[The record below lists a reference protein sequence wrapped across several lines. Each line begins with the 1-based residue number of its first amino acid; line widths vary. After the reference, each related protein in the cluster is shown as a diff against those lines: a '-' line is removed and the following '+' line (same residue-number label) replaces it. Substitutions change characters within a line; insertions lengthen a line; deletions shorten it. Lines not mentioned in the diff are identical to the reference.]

1 MAVVIVPNAEVLTPG
16 AGGFV
21 LNPAPTVPLYQTTPR
36 LGPNP
41 MLYETISPTM
51 TITVQ
56 GTGTCFAP
64 PLPELIT
71 SVTLIPGQGVGGTGA
86 GCSITK
92 LIDLAGEQGISVTDI
107 PQYLMQGGFLEPSMV
122 YGTVFGP
129 PAPTMALVAPLKG
142 FYGEKYFYDA
152 EYIYASYYKNTPTF
166 DPIGVDPKMVAPTAR
181 NRLNLASMLYGKKEL
196 PFESIPPGLTQIGQ
210 EHFPTGMGTPILL
223 ENFTPQTEAS
233 VLTVGSDYL
242 ASLVPEVSSWVK
254 WRPSFIEL
262 MTYNYTLVVTHTCPP
277 FVTYFP
283 GTMVVENNWTP
294 AANRL
299 AYYIELQNGFL
310 DFDYENAETAE

>member
-1 MAVVIVPNAEVLTPG
+1 MPVVIVPNDEVLVSG
-16 AGGFV
+16 GGFV
-21 LNPAPTVPLYQTTPR
+21 LKPRPNPTPPLFQDTPR
-36 LGPNP
+36 LAPNP
-41 MLYETISPTM
+41 ILYETINPTM

-56 GTGTCFAP
+56 ATGGCPFP
-64 PLPELIT
+64 KIPELIT
-71 SVTLIPGQGVGGTGA
+71 SVTLLPGNPPGGVGI
-86 GCSITK
+86 GCTITK
-92 LIDLAGEQGISVTDI
+92 LIDIADFPVPDI
-107 PQYLMQGGFLEPSMV
+107 PQMLLPAFLEPRMT
-122 YGTVFGP
+122 YGSISVGASPTV
-129 PAPTMALVAPLKG
+129 ALVAPLRG
-142 FYGEKYFYDA
+142 YYGEKYFYDA

-196 PFESIPPGLTQIGQ
+196 PFDQIPPGLTQIGQ
-210 EHFPTGMGTPILL
+210 EHFPPGMGTPILL
-223 ENFTPQTEAS
+223 ENFTPQSEAS